1 MKFFFLDDSRYRNC
15 SRPKVGS
22 LVAVGGVIVDAAAA
36 RPLDTSINELCG
48 RYGFPERAPFKWSP
62 DGDLWM
68 RDNLRGQKRQQFFT
82 EVLELALNSG
92 SRAQVTICDS
102 TMKTANSHVDDH
114 EMDVLLLSLERFDIE
129 LSREKDNGLVIVSR
143 PSGNRKEEDKFLVEC
158 ADKVAAG
165 TNYSNFNQLA
175 ANVLTMPHT
184 NSRLLQVADLVASI
198 TTAMVAGYTKHAGG
212 VFPSVKPL
220 LLRTSSGLIG
230 GVGVKIHPDYSYINL
245 YHWVLGD
252 TKDDGSPALVP
263 GRPFFKDDMIY

>member
-82 EVLELALNSG
+82 EVLELASNFG
-92 SRAQVTICDS
+92 ARAQVTICDS

-198 TTAMVAGYTKHAGG
+198 TTAMVAGYTKYAGA
-212 VFPSVKPL
+212 VFPGVKPL
-220 LLRTSSGLIG
+220 LLRTNSGLIG
-230 GVGVKIHPDYSYINL
+230 GAGVKIHPDFSYVNL

-252 TKDDGSPALVP
+252 MKDDGSAALVQ
-263 GRPFFKDDMIY
+263 GRPYFKSDMVY